1 MLRVTVIILEVN
13 MKKKAITITLVLA
26 LALTLLAGCGGNADD
41 KTIVIGA
48 TPVPHTEIL
57 EFIVDKMADEGF
69 ELQIK
74 TFTDYVQPNLATDTG
89 ELDANFFQHVPY
101 MENFNE
107 EHGTNLVSVFPVHF
121 EPFGLYGARVSSL
134 DELPDGAVIAVPNDV
149 TNGARALNL
158 LEEAGL
164 IKMTPGV
171 GLMATKL
178 DIMDNPKNIDIR
190 EIEAAQIPLILPD
203 VDMATMNGN
212 YALQAG
218 LHVKDAILAEEV
230 GGFGATTFANPI
242 VVNAG
247 NENDP
252 AILALIKILNTA
264 EVRNFINDKYEGAV
278 VPVF

>member
-1 MLRVTVIILEVN
+1 MKRRILV
-13 MKKKAITITLVLA
+13 ITLIVA
-26 LALTLLAGCGGNADD
+26 IALTMVAGCGRSTDD
-41 KTIVIGA
+41 KTVVIGA
-48 TPVPHTEIL
+48 TPVPHVEIL
-57 EFIVDKMADEGF
+57 EFVVDKMAEEGF
-69 ELQIK
+69 TLEIK

-101 MENFNE
+101 MTNFNA
-107 EHGTNLVSVFPVHF
+107 EHGIDLVSVFPVHF
-121 EPFGLYGARVSSL
+121 EPFGLYGARVSSI
-134 DELPDGAVIAVPNDV
+134 DELPDGAIIAVPSDV

-178 DIMDNPKNIDIR
+178 DIMENPKNIDIR

-218 LHVKDAILAEEV
+218 FHVRDAIFAEDV
-230 GGFGATTFANPI
+230 GGFGANTFANPI
-242 VVNAG
+242 VVKAG
-247 NENDP
+247 NENNP
-252 AILALIKILNTA
+252 GILALIRVLDTA
-264 EVRNFINDKYEGAV
+264 ELRNFINEKYEGAV
-278 VPVF
+278 IPVF

>member
-1 MLRVTVIILEVN
+1 MKNKVSAIIIVL
-13 MKKKAITITLVLA
+13 AIT
-26 LALTLLAGCGGNADD
+26 LTLLAGCGGNADD
-41 KTIVIGA
+41 KTVVIGA
-48 TPVPHTEIL
+48 TPVPHVEIL
-57 EFIVDKMADEGF
+57 EFVVDKMAEKGF
-69 ELQIK
+69 DLEIR

-101 MENFNE
+101 MTNFNE
-107 EHGTNLVSVFPVHF
+107 EHGTDLVSVFPVHF
-121 EPFGLYGARVSSL
+121 EPFGLYGARVSSIA
-134 DELPDGAVIAVPNDV
+134 ELPDGAIIAVPSDV

-178 DIMDNPKNIDIR
+178 DIQENPKNLDIR

-218 LHVKDAILAEEV
+218 LHVRDAIFAEDV
-230 GGFGATTFANPI
+230 GGFGANTFANPI
-242 VVNAG
+242 VVKAG
-247 NENDP
+247 NENNP
-252 AILALIKILNTA
+252 GILALIEVLNTA
-264 EVRNFINDKYEGAV
+264 ELRNFINDKYEGAV

>member
-1 MLRVTVIILEVN
+1 MKRKIL
-13 MKKKAITITLVLA
+13 AITLVLA
-26 LALTLLAGCGGNADD
+26 IVLVLLAGCGGNAND
-41 KTIVIGA
+41 KKVVIGA
-48 TPVPHTEIL
+48 TPVPHVEIL
-57 EFIVDKMADEGF
+57 EFIVDKMAEEGF
-69 ELQIK
+69 ELEIK

-101 MENFNE
+101 MNNFNAE
-107 EHGTNLVSVFPVHF
+107 YDTDLVSVFPVHF
-121 EPFGLYGARVSSL
+121 EPFGLYGARVGSL
-134 DELPDGAVIAVPNDV
+134 DELPDGAIIAVPNDV

-178 DIMDNPKNIDIR
+178 DILDNPKNLDIR

-218 LHVKDAILAEEV
+218 LHIRDAVFAEYV
-230 GGFGATTFANPI
+230 GGFGAETFANPI
-242 VVNAG
+242 VVKAG

-252 AILALIKILNTA
+252 GILALIRVLNTA
-264 EVRNFINDKYEGAV
+264 GLRDFINDKYDGAV